1 MRRWALVGALVWI
14 ALAAGALTASP
25 ASAPAAEREEPP
37 FELPIDETW
46 SQLIPDGLGM
56 KFFHGKWDYLD
67 RGGSFPV
74 EVTAEAL
81 VNLAAPKDA
90 PHRTRVY
97 RVLHEARNY
106 VLIAELMRGTKRTW
120 TDFVVLTLRRRESED
135 PYSVYAPMI
144 EFSCG
149 LPFMKDSAQA
159 FRWPREKL
167 MELFRSQCP
176 VEVNLQD
183 RSSLGEGW
191 SRFYYQR
198 RED

>member
-1 MRRWALVGALVWI
+1 MGRRVPAWIPVLV
-14 ALAAGALTASP
+14 ALAIAAMP
-25 ASAPAAEREEPP
+25 VRAAEEEPP
-37 FELPIDETW
+37 FELPVDETW
-46 SQLIPDGLGM
+46 SQFIPDGLGM

-176 VEVNLQD
+176 VEADLDSLFV
-183 RSSLGEGW
+183 LGERWAGARYRR
-191 SRFYYQR
+191 RF
-198 RED
+198 D